1 MSVSDK
7 FLKKKLS
14 VYISASI
21 AGLVSSAYVGAQSE
35 IEEVIVRSSFIDRT
49 VDQIINPLHIV
60 NGDDLA
66 TGATQSLG
74 ASLDGL
80 LGVASADYGAA
91 VGQPIIRGLSGG
103 RVKVL
108 NNGMIVRDVSGVG
121 VDHNVEV
128 DLNNID
134 QIEVVRGP
142 SSLLYANGGVG
153 GIINI
158 VDSTIAREDFS
169 ESDLRL
175 GLESQSVNDGETF
188 DFSYQNNLGGLNF
201 SLGYKKSEFGNFDIP
216 DGAVLHDEEEH
227 EEDHEEG
234 HEEEGHEENLGYL
247 MNSDSETETKRFGV
261 SKVGDWGYFGV
272 SVNNNESLFGI
283 PFHGDDHDEHGDMTT
298 MTMTMTMT
306 TMMTMKKRVTTSMR
320 AREFSQKLTRT

>member
-60 NGDDLA
+60 NGEDLA
-66 TGATQSLG
+66 TGATQNLG

-108 NNGMIVRDVSGVG
+108 NNGMIVRDVSGIG
-121 VDHNVEV
+121 VC
-128 DLNNID
+128 
-134 QIEVVRGP
+134 
-142 SSLLYANGGVG
+142 LLY
-153 GIINI
+153 
-158 VDSTIAREDFS
+158 
-169 ESDLRL
+169 
-175 GLESQSVNDGETF
+175 
-188 DFSYQNNLGGLNF
+188 
-201 SLGYKKSEFGNFDIP
+201 
-216 DGAVLHDEEEH
+216 
-227 EEDHEEG
+227 
-234 HEEEGHEENLGYL
+234 
-247 MNSDSETETKRFGV
+247 
-261 SKVGDWGYFGV
+261 
-272 SVNNNESLFGI
+272 
-283 PFHGDDHDEHGDMTT
+283 
-298 MTMTMTMT
+298 
-306 TMMTMKKRVTTSMR
+306 TSPSPR
-320 AREFSQKLTRT
+320 D